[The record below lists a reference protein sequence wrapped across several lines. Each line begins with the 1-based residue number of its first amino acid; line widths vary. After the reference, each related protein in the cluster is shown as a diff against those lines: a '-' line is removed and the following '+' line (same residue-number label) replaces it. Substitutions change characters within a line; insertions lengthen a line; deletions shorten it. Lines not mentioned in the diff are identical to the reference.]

1 MVSDSYSM
9 LINPIFIAAVFSIT
23 ANLLRLMSRLSACGN
38 AAPSLSRGP
47 FFVVKFKSANEVEF
61 TDTLLHVYRCMVNRK
76 LSPTT

>member
-23 ANLLRLMSRLSACGN
+23 GKSS
-38 AAPSLSRGP
+38 SSQSHGP